1 MPVKFE
7 LPPKGSLVA
16 NGPSDPLRYYYAPLV
31 GRIFRARI
39 DTGLALLEGPYRR
52 LLEVG
57 FGSGLLLPTL
67 TRTAGRVDG
76 IDLESDPDDVRR
88 NLAALGVA
96 VGDLTR
102 GDVRSLPYAAGTF
115 DCVIAYSIFEHLKGP
130 DLPPALSEVRR
141 VMTTGGHFLVGC
153 PAVHA
158 GMSAAFAAI
167 GFSGIDQHHFSSIHN
182 VLDAARPAFDV
193 EKTSTLPSFAP
204 LGLAP
209 YNTALLRAGA

>member
-1 MPVKFE
+1 MSPRLA
-7 LPPKGSLVA
+7 LPPEGSLAA
-16 NGPSDPLRYYYAPLV
+16 NGPSDPLRYYYTPLV
-31 GRIFRARI
+31 GKIFRARL

-52 LLEVG
+52 LLEIG

-76 IDLESDPDDVRR
+76 IDLESDPDEVKR

-102 GDVRSLPYAAGTF
+102 GDVRSLPYGAGTF
-115 DCVIAYSIFEHLKGP
+115 DCVIAFSIFEHLKNV
-130 DLPPALSEVRR
+130 DLSPALSEVRR
-141 VMTTGGHFLVGC
+141 VMTPGGHFLVGC

-158 GMSAAFAAI
+158 GMNAAFAAI
-167 GFSGIDQHHFSSIHN
+167 GFRGIDQHHFSSIHD
-182 VLDAARPAFDV
+182 VLGAARPAFDV
-193 EKTSTLPSFAP
+193 ERTSTLPSFAP

-209 YNTALLRAGA
+209 YNTALLRARV